1 MSHLDWEKLSS
12 KYIVRENWATL
23 RVDSCRMPDGTL
35 IPDYYVLEYPDWVNA
50 IAITQDNE
58 IILVRQYRHAAGE
71 VILELPG
78 GCIEK
83 GESPEEAIR
92 RELQEETGYQF
103 TDIEFLSSL
112 YANPATANNKTH
124 CYIARGGQLV
134 GKQQLDKGEEIDIE
148 LVSPE
153 KLKELVL
160 SNAFGQAL
168 HTSGIFYA
176 LLKLGL
182 IS

>member
-23 RVDSCRMPDGTL
+23 RVDYCRMPDGTL

-50 IAITQDNE
+50 IALTDNNE
-58 IILVRQYRHAAGE
+58 IILVKQYRHAAGE

-83 GESPEEAIR
+83 GESPEEAIK

-103 TDIEFLSSL
+103 SEIEFLSSL

-124 CYIARGGQLV
+124 CYIARGGKLI
-134 GKQQLDKGEEIDIE
+134 GKQQLGIGEEIEIE

-153 KLKELVL
+153 QLKKLLLNNEC
-160 SNAFGQAL
+160 GQAL

-176 LLKLGL
+176 LIKLGL
-182 IS
+182 LH

>member
-23 RVDSCRMPDGTL
+23 RVDSCKMPDGTL

-50 IAITQDNE
+50 IALTEDNE

-160 SNAFGQAL
+160 SNSFGQAL

>member
-1 MSHLDWEKLSS
+1 MSHLDWKKLSS

-124 CYIARGGQLV
+124 CYIARGGRIV

>member
-23 RVDSCRMPDGTL
+23 RVDSCKMPDGTL

-50 IAITQDNE
+50 IALTEDNE

-124 CYIARGGQLV
+124 CYIASGGQLV

-160 SNAFGQAL
+160 SNSFGQAL

>member
-1 MSHLDWEKLSS
+1 MSHLDWKKLSS
-12 KYIVRENWATL
+12 KYIVQENWATL

-50 IAITQDNE
+50 IAITEGNQ

-83 GESPEEAIR
+83 GESPEEAIK

-103 TDIEFLSSL
+103 TEIEFLSSL

-124 CYIARGGQLV
+124 CYIALGGRLV

-153 KLKELVL
+153 KLKELL
-160 SNAFGQAL
+160 LNNEFGQAL

-176 LLKLGL
+176 LIKLGL
-182 IS
+182 LK

>member
-12 KYIVRENWATL
+12 KYLINENWATL
-23 RVDSCRMPDGTL
+23 RVDACRMPDGTL

-50 IAITQDNE
+50 IALTEENK
-58 IILVRQYRHAAGE
+58 IILIRQYRHAAGE

-78 GCIEK
+78 GCIEQ
-83 GESPEEAIR
+83 GESPEDAIR
-92 RELQEETGYQF
+92 RELQEETGYNF

-124 CYIARGGQLV
+124 GYIARGGKLV
-134 GKQQLDKGEEIDIE
+134 AEQKLDKGEEIDIE

-153 KLKELVL
+153 KIKELL
-160 SNAFGQAL
+160 LKNEFGQAL

-176 LLKLGL
+176 LIKLGL
-182 IS
+182 LT

>member
-50 IAITQDNE
+50 IALTEDNE

-83 GESPEEAIR
+83 GESPEEAIK

-103 TDIEFLSSL
+103 TEIEFLSSL

-153 KLKELVL
+153 KLKELL
-160 SNAFGQAL
+160 LNNEFGQAL
-168 HTSGIFYA
+168 HTSGVFYA
-176 LLKLGL
+176 LIKLGL
-182 IS
+182 LQ